1 MGAQSENGRVVV
13 VTGASDGIGAAAA
26 RALQGRGDQV
36 VVVGR
41 SSPKT
46 NAVAAELGAEG
57 HVADFACLEQ
67 VRALAAEL
75 ARRHAKVDVLV
86 NNAGLIAG
94 SRRTLTVD
102 GHELSF
108 QVNHLAPFL
117 LTMLLRP
124 QLSVGGGVV
133 VTTSSQAGA
142 ARDARVTLE
151 DLDMSQGY
159 DALRAYKAS
168 KLANVLFTRELAR
181 RWGPVGVSA
190 AAVHP
195 GMVRTRWGLN
205 GPLAVRVVVRSPF
218 RLAMRS
224 PEQGARTIV
233 WLATT
238 RPGKDWESGGYF
250 ANCKPAKPSPSA
262 DDRGLAAGLWER
274 SESLCG
280 I

>member
-1 MGAQSENGRVVV
+1 VSA
-13 VTGASDGIGAAAA
+13 D
-26 RALQGRGDQV
+26 
-36 VVVGR
+36 
-41 SSPKT
+41 
-46 NAVAAELGAEG
+46 LGAEA
-57 HVADFACLEQ
+57 HVADFARLDE

-75 ARRHAKVDVLV
+75 ARRHAKVDVLI
-86 NNAGLIAG
+86 NNAGIIAG

-124 QLSVGGGVV
+124 QLSSASAVV

-142 ARDARVTLE
+142 ARGARVVLE

-159 DALRAYKAS
+159 DALRAYKAT

-190 AAVHP
+190 AAAHP
-195 GMVRTRWGLN
+195 GMVRSGWGLN
-205 GPLAVRVVVRSPF
+205 GPLPVRVVVRSPF

-238 RPGKDWESGGYF
+238 RPGEDWESGGYF
-250 ANCKPAKPSPSA
+250 ANCKPAKANPSA
-262 DDRGLAAGLWER
+262 DDPGLAQGLWER

-280 I
+280 L